1 MTASGD
7 VDWERRAEQLRQE
20 IDYHLYRYHVLSDPV
35 ISDADYDA
43 LFAELQALEEAHPEL
58 ATADSPT
65 RRVGAEPLGAFAKVA
80 HPAPILSLTSAHSV
94 EELYAWRKRLD
105 RLLPAGREQIDY
117 VVEPKIDGLTVVLT
131 YEDGRFTQ
139 GATRGNGSVGENV
152 TQNLRTLRA
161 LPKRIPADPRAGVKA
176 PAYFVVRGEVF
187 FPLDRFESF
196 NSSLLD
202 ADERTYMN
210 PRNAAAGS
218 LRQLDPQITAAR
230 PLALYVYDVVAWEG
244 GDVPERQWARLE
256 LLRALGFPVSP
267 DARCCE
273 TLDEIAACYEEWRR
287 ETRNAINYEVDGLVI
302 KIDDQP
308 LAAGLGYVGKDPRG
322 ALALKFPAQEKVTR
336 FKELV
341 VNVGRTGVL
350 APNALLEPIEI
361 GGVVVQHATLHNFE
375 EIARKDIRVGDAVIV
390 KRAGDVIPY
399 VVGPVVEQRQGDE
412 QPITP
417 PQRCPFCEAPT
428 TQVPGEVAV
437 YCENPACPEQLVRR
451 VEYFVSRGAMDI
463 AGFGKETGVTLIDE
477 GLIHDVSDI
486 YYLERDA
493 LLELEGF
500 GEKKA
505 DAVLAGIEASKQQSP
520 VRLLTAL
527 GIPFVGG
534 VIAGLLID
542 ALGSI
547 DAIMEA
553 SEEELVAID
562 GVGPRTAASIVA
574 WFADER
580 HQRLLQRLREAG
592 LRFAQEGRPETGPQ
606 PFAGK
611 TFVITGTLPSL
622 TRDEARAFIEARG
635 GKVTG
640 SVSRNTDYL
649 VAGEA
654 AGGKLER
661 AQELGTTILDEAA
674 LRALAAG

>member
-1 MTASGD
+1 MSP
-7 VDWERRAEQLRQE
+7 EERAEQLRQE

-35 ISDADYDA
+35 ISDAEYDA
-43 LFAELQALEEAHPEL
+43 LFAELQELEQAHPDL
-58 ATADSPT
+58 VTADSPT
-65 RRVGAEPLGAFAKVA
+65 QRVGAEPLGAFEKVA

-105 RLLPAGREQIDY
+105 RLLPSGNVPVAY

-131 YEDGRFTQ
+131 YEAGRFTL
-139 GATRGNGSVGENV
+139 GATRGNGRIGENV

-161 LPKRIPADPRAGVKA
+161 LPKRVPVDPDASIEIPP
-176 PAYFVVRGEVF
+176 YLVVRGEVF

-196 NSSLLD
+196 NSRLVD
-202 ADERTYMN
+202 AGERAYMN

-218 LRQLDPQITAAR
+218 LRQLDPQITASR
-230 PLALYVYDVVAWEG
+230 PLTLYTYDIVAWSG
-244 GDVPERQWARLE
+244 GDVPEQQWERLE
-256 LLRALGFPVSP
+256 LLRVLGFPVSKEV
-267 DARCCE
+267 RCCE
-273 TLDEIAACYEEWRR
+273 TLDEIAEWYELWQR

-302 KIDDQP
+302 KINDQP
-308 LAAGLGYVGKDPRG
+308 LAAQLGYVGKDPRG

-336 FKELV
+336 FQELV

-361 GGVVVQHATLHNFE
+361 GGVVVQHATLHNFD

-399 VVGPVVEQRQGDE
+399 VVGPVIEQRQGNE

-417 PQRCPFCEAPT
+417 PERCPFCDAPT
-428 TQVPGEVAV
+428 TQVPGEVGI

-463 AGFGKETGVTLIDE
+463 AGFGKETGVALINQ
-477 GLIHDVSDI
+477 GLLHDVSDI
-486 YYLERDA
+486 YYLQRDA
-493 LLELEGF
+493 LLALDGF
-500 GEKKA
+500 GEKKV

-527 GIPFVGG
+527 GIPFVGS

-547 DAIMEA
+547 DGTMAA

-562 GVGPRTAASIVA
+562 GIGPRTAASVVA
-574 WFADER
+574 WFADVR

-592 LRFAQEGRPETGPQ
+592 LRFAAESRQEAGPQ
-606 PFAGK
+606 PFAGL
-611 TFVITGTLPSL
+611 TFVITGTLPAM
-622 TRDEARAFIEARG
+622 TRDEARAFIEVRG

-640 SVSRNTDYL
+640 SVSRNTNYV

-654 AGGKLER
+654 AGSKLDK
-661 AQELGTTILDEAA
+661 ALQLGTTILDEDG
-674 LRALAAG
+674 LRALASQS

>member
-1 MTASGD
+1 MSP
-7 VDWERRAEQLRQE
+7 EERAEKLRQE

-35 ISDADYDA
+35 ISDAEYDA
-43 LFAELQALEEAHPEL
+43 LFAELQELEQAHPEL
-58 ATADSPT
+58 VTADSPT
-65 RRVGAEPLGAFAKVA
+65 RRVGAEPLGEFEKVA

-105 RLLPAGREQIDY
+105 RLLPSGHDPVAY

-131 YEDGRFTQ
+131 YEAGRFTL
-139 GATRGNGSVGENV
+139 GATRGNGRIGENV

-161 LPKRIPADPRAGVKA
+161 LPKRVPVDPDASIEIPP
-176 PAYFVVRGEVF
+176 YLVVRGEVF

-196 NSSLLD
+196 NSRLID
-202 ADERTYMN
+202 AGERAYMN

-218 LRQLDPQITAAR
+218 LRQLDPQITASR
-230 PLALYVYDVVAWEG
+230 PLTLYTYDIVAWSG
-244 GDVPERQWARLE
+244 GDVPEQQWDRLE
-256 LLRALGFPVSP
+256 LLRALGFPVSKEV
-267 DARCCE
+267 RCCE
-273 TLDEIAACYEEWRR
+273 TLDEIAEWYELWQR

-302 KIDDQP
+302 KINDQP
-308 LAAGLGYVGKDPRG
+308 LAAQLGYVGKDPRG

-375 EIARKDIRVGDAVIV
+375 EIARKDIRVGDAVVV

-399 VVGPVVEQRQGDE
+399 VVGPVVEQRQGNE

-417 PQRCPFCEAPT
+417 PERCPFCDAPT
-428 TQVPGEVAV
+428 TQVPGEVGI

-463 AGFGKETGVTLIDE
+463 AGFGKETGVALINQ
-477 GLIHDVSDI
+477 GLLHDVSDI
-486 YYLERDA
+486 YYLQRDA
-493 LLELEGF
+493 LLALDGF
-500 GEKKA
+500 GEKKV

-527 GIPFVGG
+527 GIPFVGS

-547 DAIMEA
+547 DATMAA
-553 SEEELVAID
+553 SEEELVAVD
-562 GVGPRTAASIVA
+562 GIGPRTAASIVA

-580 HQRLLQRLREAG
+580 HQRLLQRMREAG
-592 LRFAQEGRPETGPQ
+592 LRFAAESRQEAGPQ
-606 PFAGK
+606 PFAGL
-611 TFVITGTLPSL
+611 TFVITGTLL
-622 TRDEARAFIEARG
+622 AMTRDEARAFIEARG

-640 SVSRNTDYL
+640 SVSRNTDYV

-654 AGGKLER
+654 AGSKLDK
-661 AQELGTTILDEAA
+661 ALQLGTTILDEDG
-674 LRALAAG
+674 LRALAAQS